1 MNGDEDIM
9 MKQNKQSDFVYEEAF
24 EHCDKTYVRYRT
36 KVDLNWKFLQDD
48 TVDASA
54 ADFDDSAWRLL
65 NLPHDWSIEGEY
77 DQSNPSGGSG
87 GYLPTGIGW
96 YRKALSIPSEWR
108 KGRRLYLAFD
118 GVFTNS
124 TVYVDGVKVGN
135 REYGW
140 LSFVCD
146 ITHVARDKE
155 SVTVAVKVD
164 NSVQPAARWY
174 TGSGIYSH
182 VWVISAGEVHVAEN
196 GTYVTTPADDR
207 GIPTG
212 AVTLETVVKNDFS
225 ADAVISVRSTICRKC
240 DDQPLAWVCSAPI
253 ALPSGG
259 ETTVHQQTQVDAPAL
274 WGPDAP
280 QLHYVKTEI
289 LSGTEVLD
297 DYATEFGFRAVT
309 YDANGFYLNG
319 ENVVLKGVCNH
330 WALGA
335 LGAAQSTNMIR
346 YKIQFMKDMGVN
358 CLRTSH
364 NACPPEFYELCNEMG
379 MMVMDEFS
387 EGERGKT
394 AGDYGTRWFQS
405 LWKRDFE
412 YWVRRDRNHPCIV
425 VWSIG
430 NEIGSMND
438 NTGISPHIKQF
449 DLTRPTTGSMIF
461 TGVDIPGANGISE
474 RADFTRPDE
483 SLPLIATEAP
493 HTHASRGVYRTQTW
507 YRGRF
512 SEEGSG
518 GIIYNL
524 SDSEIFR
531 YDWSSEA
538 VGSRILPSDFD
549 NATSQ
554 TSVRRHWTL
563 TRDNDW
569 RVGEFRWTGYDY
581 LGEANYVLGG
591 WPYRMF
597 HSGAVDCAIF
607 AKDMYYLYQ
616 SMWLKTPVLHI
627 LPSWTHPTMK
637 VGTKIPVW
645 VYSNCEKVELFLNGE
660 SQGVVDR
667 GPIDS
672 RDQHSIQFDWLVAYA
687 EGTLTAVGYD
697 GDGNE
702 ILRDSRI
709 TASAPAAIT
718 LKNTTD
724 EELPLDPAW
733 VGQITVSTVDKNGTL
748 YPYGENRTY
757 YHVSGPAYIKAA
769 DNGSP
774 IDTESHVSFHRK
786 AFMGLSKVFVA
797 PSGDAGDIQFTA
809 ASILGEKRQLT
820 SDRVSIDVR
829 QLALRGNPEPGD
841 FEIYYTT
848 DGSIPT
854 RASEKYTGA
863 FSVALE
869 TCVKAAVYRCGD
881 AESLFV
887 MKETFGA
894 DEGMYW
900 AGTGR
905 GTVAENVCL
914 AADAALSGDD
924 MTLEPYGYEESFVNF
939 NDKPGAVEYALTA
952 PEAGDYYVAVCYNN
966 GSGEAGDRKEVEVSV
981 NGASPGKQ
989 PFFHNGPWNTFWAF
1003 HMLKVSLMQGENK
1016 IRFISSEQGG
1026 PNLKQLIFW
1035 RASDVSL
1042 ATDALG
1048 EHTIAEY
1055 PSAFDDK
1062 AIDVGSGG
1070 SVSWRISGK
1079 PAGRYSLY
1087 FWYSTPRGG
1096 LREVSGAVNGTS
1108 VAVWSG
1114 QRVSPDYGSSWGCCR
1129 TEISLAPGSN
1139 LLTVRVPGGG
1149 ALVGGMVL
1157 QSVKEY
1163 PAVATT
1169 VDSSCVTSVRLCS
1182 EKDALALTG
1191 TDDSSDGARW
1201 DLISDRDGLLY
1212 LVNRACGK
1220 VLTFDGTA
1228 LALSDGETDGN
1239 AQWQR
1244 AGEAE
1249 FYDYLVHAATG
1260 KILVVKDD
1268 GTLGMDLRERYDD
1281 SDMITNRAYWRLCT
1295 EAEEK

>member
-1 MNGDEDIM
+1 
-9 MKQNKQSDFVYEEAF
+9 MKQNKQSDFIYAEAF
-24 EHCDKTYVRYRT
+24 EHCDKTHVRYRT
-36 KVDLNWKFLQDD
+36 KVDLNWKFLQND

-96 YRKALSIPSEWR
+96 YRKVLSIPAEWR
-108 KGRRLYLAFD
+108 QGRRLYLAFD

-212 AVTLETVVKNDFS
+212 AVTLETVVKNDS
-225 ADAVISVRSTICRKC
+225 AADTVISVRSAICRKC
-240 DDQPLAWVCSAPI
+240 DDQPLAWVSSDPV
-253 ALPSGG
+253 ALPAGG
-259 ETTVHQQTQVDAPAL
+259 EVTVHQQAQVESPAL
-274 WGPDAP
+274 WCPDAP
-280 QLHYVKTEI
+280 WLHYVKTEI
-289 LSGTEVLD
+289 LSGAEVWD
-297 DYATEFGFRAVT
+297 DYVTEFGFRAVT

-319 ENVVLKGVCNH
+319 ESVVLKGVCNH

-474 RADFTRPDE
+474 GAKFTRPDE
-483 SLPLIATEAP
+483 TLPLIATEAP

-512 SEEGSG
+512 AEEGSG

-538 VGSRILPSDFD
+538 VGSRIWPSDFD

-627 LPSWTHPTMK
+627 LPSWTHPTMEK
-637 VGTKIPVW
+637 GTRIPVW
-645 VYSNCEKVELFLNGE
+645 VYSNCEKAELFLNGK

-667 GPIDS
+667 GPIDT
-672 RDQHSIQFDWLVAYA
+672 RDQHSIQFDWLVPYE

-697 GDGNE
+697 
-702 ILRDSRI
+702 RD
-709 TASAPAAIT
+709 
-718 LKNTTD
+718 
-724 EELPLDPAW
+724 
-733 VGQITVSTVDKNGTL
+733 
-748 YPYGENRTY
+748 
-757 YHVSGPAYIKAA
+757 
-769 DNGSP
+769 
-774 IDTESHVSFHRK
+774 
-786 AFMGLSKVFVA
+786 
-797 PSGDAGDIQFTA
+797 
-809 ASILGEKRQLT
+809 
-820 SDRVSIDVR
+820 
-829 QLALRGNPEPGD
+829 
-841 FEIYYTT
+841 
-848 DGSIPT
+848 
-854 RASEKYTGA
+854 
-863 FSVALE
+863 
-869 TCVKAAVYRCGD
+869 
-881 AESLFV
+881 
-887 MKETFGA
+887 
-894 DEGMYW
+894 
-900 AGTGR
+900 
-905 GTVAENVCL
+905 
-914 AADAALSGDD
+914 
-924 MTLEPYGYEESFVNF
+924 
-939 NDKPGAVEYALTA
+939 
-952 PEAGDYYVAVCYNN
+952 
-966 GSGEAGDRKEVEVSV
+966 
-981 NGASPGKQ
+981 
-989 PFFHNGPWNTFWAF
+989 
-1003 HMLKVSLMQGENK
+1003 
-1016 IRFISSEQGG
+1016 
-1026 PNLKQLIFW
+1026 
-1035 RASDVSL
+1035 
-1042 ATDALG
+1042 
-1048 EHTIAEY
+1048 
-1055 PSAFDDK
+1055 
-1062 AIDVGSGG
+1062 
-1070 SVSWRISGK
+1070 
-1079 PAGRYSLY
+1079 
-1087 FWYSTPRGG
+1087 
-1096 LREVSGAVNGTS
+1096 
-1108 VAVWSG
+1108 
-1114 QRVSPDYGSSWGCCR
+1114 
-1129 TEISLAPGSN
+1129 
-1139 LLTVRVPGGG
+1139 
-1149 ALVGGMVL
+1149 
-1157 QSVKEY
+1157 
-1163 PAVATT
+1163 
-1169 VDSSCVTSVRLCS
+1169 
-1182 EKDALALTG
+1182 
-1191 TDDSSDGARW
+1191 
-1201 DLISDRDGLLY
+1201 
-1212 LVNRACGK
+1212 
-1220 VLTFDGTA
+1220 
-1228 LALSDGETDGN
+1228 
-1239 AQWQR
+1239 
-1244 AGEAE
+1244 
-1249 FYDYLVHAATG
+1249 
-1260 KILVVKDD
+1260 
-1268 GTLGMDLRERYDD
+1268 
-1281 SDMITNRAYWRLCT
+1281 
-1295 EAEEK
+1295 